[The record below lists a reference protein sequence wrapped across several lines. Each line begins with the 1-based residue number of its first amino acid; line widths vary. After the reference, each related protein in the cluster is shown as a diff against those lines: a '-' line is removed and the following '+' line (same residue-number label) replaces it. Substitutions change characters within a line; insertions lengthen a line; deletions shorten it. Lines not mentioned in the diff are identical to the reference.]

1 MGRKKAAISGQ
12 LADIDLRL
20 LRVFKSVVDAGG
32 FTAAE
37 LQLNL
42 ANSTISN
49 YISDLEKRL
58 DMRLCERGRSGF
70 SLTSHG
76 QVVYDATLDLFG
88 SIDSFRNRVNQTHNR
103 LIGQLHL
110 GFAEH
115 MLGSQDSI
123 IVQALKLFS
132 KEAPDVNIHIT
143 TMSSDDV
150 TTAVLDKK
158 VDIGLTV
165 ITQDFHELNCINL
178 FDEQMQLYCA
188 QGHPLYDMPEDEIT
202 PEKLFEYKF
211 VESPRLMP
219 GRELHP
225 DMRKWNKHA
234 KAHHQEARAT
244 LVLSGHYL
252 GILPTILI
260 RNWGLDTM
268 LKPLLSDLYG
278 YSNTF
283 SAIYRSNHSNQL
295 IIEQFISSLKQTQ
308 VLRAKNKG
316 ISD

>member
-20 LRVFKSVVDAGG
+20 LRVFKSVVEAGG

-70 SLTSHG
+70 SLTTHG
-76 QVVYDATLDLFG
+76 QVVYEATLDLLG
-88 SIDSFRNRVNQTHNR
+88 ALDSFRNRINHSHNR
-103 LIGQLHL
+103 LLGQLHL

-115 MLGSQDSI
+115 MLGGHDSC
-123 IVQALKLFS
+123 IVTALDLFS
-132 KEAPDVNIHIT
+132 DQAPDVNVHIS
-143 TMSSDDV
+143 TMSSDEI

-158 VDIGLTV
+158 VDIGITVLT
-165 ITQDFHELNCINL
+165 QEFDELKRINL
-178 FDEQMQLYCA
+178 FDEQMLLYCA
-188 QGHPLYDMPEDEIT
+188 KGHPLFEQDDASIT
-202 PEKLFEYKF
+202 PDALLDYKF

-219 GRELHP
+219 GREMHP
-225 DMRKWNKHA
+225 DMLKWNKHA

-244 LVLSGHYL
+244 LILSGKYL
-252 GILPTILI
+252 GMLPNHLVN
-260 RNWGLDTM
+260 NWGLQQQ
-268 LKPLLSDLYG
+268 LKPVLSSHYG

-283 SAIYRSNHSNQL
+283 SAIYRTSHSNQM
-295 IIEQFISSLKQTQ
+295 IIEQFSQCLIDARTQ
-308 VLRAKNKG
+308 LQ
-316 ISD
+316 DTTP

>member
-70 SLTSHG
+70 RLTQHG
-76 QVVYDATLDLFG
+76 QLVYDATLDLLG
-88 SIDSFRNRVNQTHNR
+88 ALDDFRQRVNHGHNH

-115 MLGSQDSI
+115 MLSSHQAC
-123 IVQALKLFS
+123 IVNALDLFS
-132 KEAPDVNIHIT
+132 KQAPDVNVHIST
-143 TMSSDDV
+143 LSSDEI

-158 VDIGLTV
+158 VDVGITVLTQ
-165 ITQDFHELNCINL
+165 TFAELNHFDL
-178 FDEQMQLYCA
+178 FDEHMQLYCA
-188 QGHPLYDMPEDEIT
+188 KGHPLYTQDESNIKPEN
-202 PEKLFEYKF
+202 LLAYKF

-219 GRELHP
+219 GREIHP
-225 DMRKWNKHA
+225 DMVNWQKHA

-244 LVLSGHYL
+244 LILSGHYL
-252 GILPTILI
+252 GVLPSHLVA
-260 RNWGLDTM
+260 NWGLDHQ
-268 LKPLLSDLYG
+268 LKPILNDRYA
-278 YSNTF
+278 YTNTF
-283 SAIYRSNHSNQL
+283 SAIYRNRHSNQA
-295 IIEQFISSLKQTQ
+295 IIQEFNLCLEQVRT
-308 VLRAKNKG
+308 A
-316 ISD
+316 

>member
-20 LRVFKSVVDAGG
+20 LRVFKSVVEAGG

-76 QVVYDATLDLFG
+76 QVVYDATLDLLG
-88 SIDSFRNRVNQTHNR
+88 AIDSFRNRVNHSHNR

-115 MLGSQDSI
+115 MLGSHDASI
-123 IVQALKLFS
+123 VNALQLFADL
-132 KEAPDVNIHIT
+132 APDVNIHIT

-158 VDIGLTV
+158 VDIGITV
-165 ITQDFHELNCINL
+165 ITQDFHELKRLDL
-178 FDEQMQLYCA
+178 FDEEMMLYCA
-188 QGHPLYDMPEDEIT
+188 KGHPL
-202 PEKLFEYKF
+202 FERDAKTICPDDLLPYKF

-244 LVLSGHYL
+244 LVLSGRYL
-252 GILPTILI
+252 GILPSVLI
-260 RNWGLDTM
+260 NNWGLDTKM
-268 LKPLLSDLYG
+268 KTLLPDTYG

-283 SAIYRSNHSNQL
+283 SAIYRSNHPNQM
-295 IIEQFISSLKQTQ
+295 IIEQLIACIKQAQ
-308 VLRAKNKG
+308 AEQKNK
-316 ISD
+316 

>member
-20 LRVFKSVVDAGG
+20 LRVFKSVVEAGG

-76 QVVYDATLDLFG
+76 QVVYDATLDLLG
-88 SIDSFRNRVNQTHNR
+88 ALDHFRNRVNHSHNR

-115 MLGSQDSI
+115 MIGGHDSC
-123 IVQALKLFS
+123 IVNALDLFS
-132 KEAPDVNIHIT
+132 TQAPDVNVHIS
-143 TMSSDDV
+143 TMSSDEI

-158 VDIGLTV
+158 VDIGITV
-165 ITQDFHELNCINL
+165 LTQDFDELNQVDL
-178 FDEQMQLYCA
+178 FDEQMLLYCA
-188 QGHPLYDMPEDEIT
+188 KGHPLYEQDIKQVKPDD
-202 PEKLFEYKF
+202 LLAYKF

-219 GRELHP
+219 GREMHP
-225 DMRKWNKHA
+225 DMLKWQKHA

-244 LVLSGHYL
+244 LILSGHYL
-252 GILPTILI
+252 GMLPSHLVN
-260 RNWGLDTM
+260 NWGLDKQ
-268 LKPLLSDLYG
+268 LKPILSERYG
-278 YSNTF
+278 YTNTF
-283 SAIYRSNHSNQL
+283 SAIYRSNHSHQA
-295 IIEQFISSLKQTQ
+295 IIKQFSLCLKE
-308 VLRAKNKG
+308 AKS
-316 ISD
+316 I

>member
-20 LRVFKSVVDAGG
+20 LRVFKSVVEAGG

-76 QVVYDATLDLFG
+76 KVVYDATLDLL
-88 SIDSFRNRVNQTHNR
+88 SALDNFRNRINHSHNR

-115 MLGSQDSI
+115 MIGGHNASI
-123 IVQALKLFS
+123 VNALDLFS
-132 KEAPDVNIHIT
+132 IQAPDVNVRIS
-143 TMSSDDV
+143 TMSSDEI

-158 VDIGLTV
+158 VDIGITVLT
-165 ITQDFHELNCINL
+165 QEFDDLSRINL
-178 FDEQMQLYCA
+178 FDEQMLLYCA
-188 QGHPLYDMPEDEIT
+188 KGHPLYEQDTISADD
-202 PEKLFEYKF
+202 LLAYKF

-219 GRELHP
+219 GREMHP
-225 DMRKWNKHA
+225 DMLKWHKHA
-234 KAHHQEARAT
+234 KAHHQEARTT
-244 LVLSGHYL
+244 LILSGHYL
-252 GILPTILI
+252 GMLPSHLVNSW
-260 RNWGLDTM
+260 RLDSQ
-268 LKPLLSDLYG
+268 LKPILVERYG
-278 YSNTF
+278 YTNTF
-283 SAIYRSNHSNQL
+283 SAVHRTSHSNQA
-295 IIEQFISSLKQTQ
+295 IIEQFTQ
-308 VLRAKNKG
+308 CIKRAKNL
-316 ISD
+316 

>member
-20 LRVFKSVVDAGG
+20 LRVFKSVVEAGG

-76 QVVYDATLDLFG
+76 QVVYDATLDLLG
-88 SIDSFRNRVNQTHNR
+88 ALDSFRNRINHNHNR
-103 LIGQLHL
+103 LTGQLHL

-115 MLGSQDSI
+115 MLGGHDSC
-123 IVQALKLFS
+123 IVSALDLFS
-132 KEAPDVNIHIT
+132 KQAPDVNVHIS
-143 TMSSDDV
+143 TMSSDEI

-158 VDIGLTV
+158 VDIGITV
-165 ITQDFHELNCINL
+165 LTQDFSELNRVNL

-188 QGHPLYDMPEDEIT
+188 KGHELYDIPDEQIK
-202 PEKLFEYKF
+202 PNHLLPYKF

-219 GRELHP
+219 GREMHP
-225 DMRKWNKHA
+225 DMLKWDKHA

-252 GILPTILI
+252 GMLPTHMVN
-260 RNWGLDTM
+260 NWGLDKQ
-268 LKPLLSDLYG
+268 LKPLLSQRYG
-278 YSNTF
+278 YTNTF
-283 SAIYRSNHSNQL
+283 SAIYRSSHSNQM
-295 IIEQFISSLKQTQ
+295 IIEQFCLCLERVKH
-308 VLRAKNKG
+308 R
-316 ISD
+316 

>member
-20 LRVFKSVVDAGG
+20 LRVFKSVVEAGG

-76 QVVYDATLDLFG
+76 QVVYDATLDLLG
-88 SIDSFRNRVNQTHNR
+88 ALDSFRNRVNHSHNR

-115 MLGSQDSI
+115 MLGGHNAC
-123 IVQALKLFS
+123 IVSALDLFS
-132 KEAPDVNIHIT
+132 VQAPDVNVHIS
-143 TMSSDDV
+143 TMSSDEI

-158 VDIGLTV
+158 VDIGITV
-165 ITQDFHELNCINL
+165 LTQDFAELNRINL
-178 FDEQMQLYCA
+178 FDEQMLLYCA
-188 QGHPLYDMPEDEIT
+188 KGHPLYRQDDTKIT
-202 PEKLFEYKF
+202 PDDLLDYKF

-219 GRELHP
+219 GREMHP
-225 DMRKWNKHA
+225 DMLKWQKHA
-234 KAHHQEARAT
+234 KAHHQEARMT
-244 LVLSGHYL
+244 LILSGHYL
-252 GILPTILI
+252 GMLPSHLVN
-260 RNWGLDTM
+260 NWGLANQ
-268 LKPLLSDLYG
+268 LKPILSNRYG
-278 YSNTF
+278 YTNTF
-283 SAIYRSNHSNQL
+283 SAVYRTNHSNQT
-295 IIEQFISSLKQTQ
+295 IIDEFSRCLKQA
-308 VLRAKNKG
+308 RNA
-316 ISD
+316 

>member
-20 LRVFKSVVDAGG
+20 LRVFKTVVEAGG

-58 DMRLCERGRSGF
+58 DMRLCDRGRSGF

-76 QVVYDATLDLFG
+76 QVVYDATLDLLG
-88 SIDSFRNRVNQTHNR
+88 AIDSFRNRVNQTHNR

-115 MLGSQDSI
+115 MLGSHDSI
-123 IVQALKLFS
+123 IVQALELFS
-132 KEAPDVNIHIT
+132 KEAPEVNIHIT

-150 TTAVLDKK
+150 TSAALDNK
-158 VDIGLTV
+158 VDIGITV
-165 ITQDFHELNCINL
+165 ITQDFSELNVINL

-188 QGHPLYDMPEDEIT
+188 EGHPLYDLAPKDIT
-202 PEKLFEYKF
+202 PQKLMEYKF

-225 DMRKWNKHA
+225 DMRQWNKHA

-252 GILPTILI
+252 GILPSILI
-260 RNWGLDTM
+260 RNWGLDTK
-268 LKPLLSDLYG
+268 LKPLLSELYA

-283 SAIYRSNHSNQL
+283 SAIYRSSHSNQL
-295 IIEQFISSLKQTQ
+295 IIDQFIESLKQTL
-308 VLRAKNKG
+308 VLRDAAK
-316 ISD
+316 

>member
-20 LRVFKSVVDAGG
+20 LRVFKTVVEAGG

-37 LQLNL
+37 IQLNL

-76 QVVYDATLDLFG
+76 QVVYDATLDLLG
-88 SIDSFRNRVNQTHNR
+88 AIDSFRNRVNQTHNR

-115 MLGSQDSI
+115 MLGSHDSI
-123 IVQALKLFS
+123 IVQALELFS
-132 KEAPDVNIHIT
+132 KEAPEVNIHIT

-158 VDIGLTV
+158 VDIGITV
-165 ITQDFHELNCINL
+165 ITQAFSELNVINL

-188 QGHPLYDMPEDEIT
+188 EGHPLYDL
-202 PEKLFEYKF
+202 PEKDITAQKLMEYKF

-219 GRELHP
+219 GREIHP
-225 DMRKWNKHA
+225 DMRQWNKHA

-252 GILPTILI
+252 GILPSILI
-260 RNWGLDTM
+260 RNWGLDTK
-268 LKPLLSDLYG
+268 LRPLLSNLYA

-283 SAIYRSNHSNQL
+283 SAIYRSSHSNQL
-295 IIEQFISSLKQTQ
+295 IIDQFIESLKQTLT
-308 VLRAKNKG
+308 LRGVAK
-316 ISD
+316 

>member
-58 DMRLCERGRSGF
+58 NMRLCERGRSGF
-70 SLTSHG
+70 SLTRHG
-76 QVVYDATLDLFG
+76 EVVYDATLDLLG
-88 SIDSFRNRVNQTHNR
+88 ALDNFRNRINHSHNR

-115 MLGSQDSI
+115 MLGGHDAC
-123 IVQALKLFS
+123 IVDALDVFS
-132 KEAPDVNIHIT
+132 TQAPDVNVQIS
-143 TMSSDDV
+143 TMGSDEI

-158 VDIGLTV
+158 VDIGITVLT
-165 ITQDFHELNCINL
+165 QEFDELNRINL
-178 FDEQMQLYCA
+178 FDEQMLLYCA
-188 QGHPLYDMPEDEIT
+188 KGHPLYDQAVISPED
-202 PEKLFEYKF
+202 LLVHKF

-219 GRELHP
+219 GREMHP
-225 DMRKWNKHA
+225 DMLKWPKHA

-244 LVLSGHYL
+244 LILSGHYL
-252 GILPTILI
+252 GMLPSHLVNNWQLDQQLKPILI
-260 RNWGLDTM
+260 ER
-268 LKPLLSDLYG
+268 YG
-278 YSNTF
+278 YTNTF
-283 SAIYRSNHSNQL
+283 SAVHRTGHANQA
-295 IIEQFISSLKQTQ
+295 IIESFTQ
-308 VLRAKNKG
+308 CIEHVKS
-316 ISD
+316 I